1 VTFNFKFWRVLL
13 GCVIGYLVLYLA
25 AFVWFRAEVYDYQ
38 RMTDISDSSIFLLGS
53 TDTYLRSLPAS
64 QLAKVH
70 DRQDPRQYARHKLP
84 SGRTPFVW
92 TLVYDSLE
100 VRHDRMDLY
109 ETIGNNVIY
118 SQNVLND
125 ITPLDAKLQPLQ

>member
-1 VTFNFKFWRVLL
+1 MTFNSKFWRVLL
-13 GCVIGYLVLYLA
+13 GFAIGYLVLYLA
-25 AFVWFRAEVYDYQ
+25 AFIWFRVEVDDYK
-38 RMTDISDSSIFLLGS
+38 RVEDLSDSSIFLLGS

-92 TLVYDSLE
+92 TLIYDSLE

-109 ETIGNNVIY
+109 QTIGNNVIY

-125 ITPLDAKLQPLQ
+125 ITPLNAKLQPLQ

>member
-1 VTFNFKFWRVLL
+1 MTFNSKFWRVLL
-13 GCVIGYLVLYLA
+13 GFVIGYLVLYLA
-25 AFVWFRAEVYDYQ
+25 VFIWFRVEVDDY
-38 RMTDISDSSIFLLGS
+38 RRVDDLSDSSIFLLVS
-53 TDTYLRSLPAS
+53 VDMYLRSLPAP
-64 QLAKVH
+64 QRAKIH
-70 DRQDPRQYARHKLP
+70 DRQDPHQYAGHKLP

-92 TLVYDSLE
+92 TLVYDSLA

-118 SQNVLND
+118 SQDVLND